1 MRIIQ
6 KRLVVDRED
15 YYLVHLYIIN
25 PMLPSRMTPMEMKTL
40 AAFMAVEG
48 FDGDRFS
55 STPRRLVKEKLNL
68 TTKSLCNHL
77 SSLVAKG
84 YLRRDAERRTLVIHP
99 ALIPDDGKQGY
110 QFRLEIG
117 DEARQE

>member
-6 KRLVVDRED
+6 KRLVVDRKD
-15 YYLVHLYIIN
+15 YYLIHLNIIN
-25 PMLPSRMTPMEMKTL
+25 PMLPSHMTPMEMKAL

-48 FDGDRFS
+48 FDGDRF
-55 STPRRLVKEKLNL
+55 TAAPRRMVKEQLGL

-84 YLRRDAERRTLVIHP
+84 YLRRDVERRTLVIHP
-99 ALIPDDGKQGY
+99 ALIPDPKMQGY
-110 QFRLEIG
+110 QFKLEIG
-117 DEARQE
+117 DEKA